1 MADGGSTRT
10 GGCIRT
16 GKIMYESEG
25 EARAYLREQLRHAD
39 ERRFRRQR
47 RDKDSLSVFY
57 CGTCARWHIGSKW
70 KR

>member
-1 MADGGSTRT
+1 MADGGSVHT

-25 EARAYLREQLRHAD
+25 AAREAIRLMHRSGGARFK
-39 ERRFRRQR
+39 RRRPG
-47 RDKDSLSVFY
+47 KDQLSVYY